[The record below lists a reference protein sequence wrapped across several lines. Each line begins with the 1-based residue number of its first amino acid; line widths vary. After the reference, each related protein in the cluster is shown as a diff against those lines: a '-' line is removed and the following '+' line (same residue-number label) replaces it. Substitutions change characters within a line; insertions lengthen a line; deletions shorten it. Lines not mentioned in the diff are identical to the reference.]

1 MGCFDFFFLNVPAR
15 EGELKSRL
23 EGVGCT
29 RAEGGEQERWLN
41 ECASNRWALALSF
54 QPCHRKTKRPRFS
67 FSALTPAHSLVLL
80 LPPSPC
86 SRSFSEHR
94 QRDGPFRTQPAN
106 QRRTLFLSSAGH
118 THTNIQRERER
129 DRENMQQDVS
139 VGQRE
144 KGVYEHKHRYEETRW
159 RIGIK

>member
-1 MGCFDFFFLNVPAR
+1 MGCFDFFFYNVPAR

-23 EGVGCT
+23 ERLGCT

-41 ECASNRWALALSF
+41 ECASNRRALALLSF
-54 QPCHRKTKRPRFS
+54 QPCHCKTKRPRFS
-67 FSALTPAHSLVLL
+67 FSALTPAHSLVLS

-94 QRDGPFRTQPAN
+94 RRDAHFRTQPAN

-129 DRENMQQDVS
+129 ERENMQQDVS

-144 KGVYEHKHRYEETRW
+144 KGVYEHKHRYEETR
-159 RIGIK
+159 